1 MSRTQ
6 KALLIRVLPVDG
18 KPGEYAASFTSE
30 FLQATFSVE
39 VKDTILGAVA
49 IHRFAEMV
57 RKEYARYTT
66 TGEIEFVLPPTLE
79 SDCRPFAEI
88 VHGKEIRDRDR

>member
-57 RKEYARYTT
+57 RKEYAKYTT
-66 TGEIEFVLPPTLE
+66 TGEIEFVLPDSMRPE
-79 SDCRPFAEI
+79 NRPFADMLKQEP
-88 VHGKEIRDRDR
+88 V